1 MLRREGWKYGFEAG
15 RCLVCGF
22 RHMPPTRVCLRCK
35 SVDQMEP
42 ERLADTKGV
51 VATFAIDHLAFSMS
65 PPTVGVV
72 VDFDGGGRYRCE
84 LTDADAAHGRD
95 RQPGGDD
102 LPALLHRRGVHNYFW
117 KARPVA
123 GGRGRPAP
131 AKEA

>member
-1 MLRREGWKYGFEAG
+1 
-15 RCLVCGF
+15 
-22 RHMPPTRVCLRCK
+22 
-35 SVDQMEP
+35 MEP

-84 LTDADAAHGRD
+84 LTDADAADVKIGNRVEMTF
-95 RQPGGDD
+95 
-102 LPALLHRRGVHNYFW
+102 RRFYTAEGMHNYFW
-117 KARPVA
+117 KARPV
-123 GGRGRPAP
+123 GGGTADQSST